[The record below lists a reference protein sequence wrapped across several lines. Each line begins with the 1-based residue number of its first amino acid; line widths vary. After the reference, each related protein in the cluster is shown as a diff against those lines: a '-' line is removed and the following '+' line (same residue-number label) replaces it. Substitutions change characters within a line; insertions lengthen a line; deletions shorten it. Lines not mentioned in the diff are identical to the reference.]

1 MRGGRGAIYDTF
13 VIFQV
18 VTPFYLPPELALLLD
33 ASLVLIMRSNPNPNE
48 ICPVLNGQLPVMR
61 ANPHGPQLAN
71 LFEVQ

>member
-18 VTPFYLPPELALLLD
+18 VTPFYLPPELALLLEP
-33 ASLVLIMRSNPNPNE
+33 SLVLIMRS
-48 ICPVLNGQLPVMR
+48 
-61 ANPHGPQLAN
+61 NPHGPQLAN